1 MTRDKAVKA
10 AAALLEIE
18 NFEGFM
24 EQVLDECNEYE
35 VGKYFTAHLAEY
47 LGEEL
52 KRRKS
57 ILEAM

>member
-1 MTRDKAVKA
+1 MTRDKAVKVT
-10 AAALLEIE
+10 AALLEIE

-24 EQVLDECNEYE
+24 EQVLNECNEYE

-52 KRRKS
+52 KRRKA